1 MTKKQLFILA
11 AALFCGVLHA
21 QKSYVLTSPDG
32 KLKATVQVGKTIT
45 YSLQHQLDAVIAPSP
60 ISMTLSDGRT
70 WGADSRV
77 KTAKRTTVNTTIP
90 SPFYKK
96 QEVTDSY
103 NQLELIFNKN
113 FKLQFRAYNEAMAYR
128 FSDTGKQPFN
138 VVSEEA
144 TFHFDGDRSAYFP
157 YVKTGTD
164 ITSQFFNSFE
174 NIYQYGKLT
183 AMDTTRLV
191 FTPIVVEVSNT
202 GKKLC
207 IAEAD
212 VESYPG
218 MFLLNK
224 DASTTLNGLFA
235 PLPQKTIVGGHNDL
249 QKVPQTYHN
258 YLAACQ
264 AGRSF
269 PWRIAIVTEKDTQL
283 ADNDIVYRLASPS
296 RLEDIS
302 WIKPGK
308 VAWEWWNHW
317 GVYDV
322 DFQAGVNNK
331 TYMAYIDFAS
341 RHGIE
346 YVILDEGWAVNMKA
360 DLFQVVPEIDLK
372 ELAAY
377 AKSKNVD
384 LILWAGYYAF
394 DRDMEKVCKHYSA
407 MGVKGF
413 KVDFMDRD
421 DQEMVDFHYRAA
433 EMAAK
438 YHLMLDF
445 HGTYKPTGLNRTYP
459 NVVNFEAVHGL
470 EQMKWSDVSVDQV
483 TYDVTMPFIRM
494 VAGPVDYT
502 QGAMR
507 NAQKPS
513 FKDIDETPMSQ
524 GTRCRQLAE
533 YVIFES
539 PLNMLCDTPNLYE
552 EEEECT
558 EFISQIPTVWDSTVS
573 MDGKIGH
580 YIAMARRKGN
590 VWYVGTLTNWD
601 RRSLKLDLSFLGE
614 GDYKAEIFK
623 DGANAN
629 DLGFDYKKEIID
641 IPANRQL
648 NISMAQGGGY
658 AMKIYLEN
666 EK

>member
-1 MTKKQLFILA
+1 MRKKYILMIMVF
-11 AALFCGVLHA
+11 FCSTMYA
-21 QKSYVLTSPDG
+21 QKSYVVKSPDA
-32 KLKATVQVGKTIT
+32 KLQVTVQVDEKIT
-45 YSLQHQLDAVIAPSP
+45 YSLQHESDKVIMPSP
-60 ISMTLSDGRT
+60 ISMTLSDGRML
-70 WGADSRV
+70 GAGCRV
-77 KTAKRTTVNTTIP
+77 KNVKRTTIDGVIP

-96 QEVTDSY
+96 REVTDNY
-103 NQLELIFNKN
+103 NQMELIFNQN
-113 FKLQFRAYNEAMAYR
+113 FKIQFRAYNEAMAYR
-128 FSDTGKQPFN
+128 FVDTGKRPFN

-144 TFHFDGDRSAYFP
+144 TFNFDGDRQAYLP

-164 ITSQFFNSFE
+164 ITSQFSNSFE
-174 NIYQYGKLT
+174 NIYLYEKLT
-183 AMDTTRLV
+183 GMNTSRLV
-191 FTPIVVEVSNT
+191 FTPIVVEVNEK

-207 IAEAD
+207 ITESD

-224 DASTTLNGLFA
+224 DASTTLSGVFA
-235 PLPQKTIVGGHNDL
+235 PLPEKTIVGGHNDL

-258 YLAACQ
+258 YLATCQ
-264 AGRSF
+264 GGRSF

-283 ADNDIVYRLASPS
+283 ADNDMVYRLASDS
-296 RLEDIS
+296 RLKDIS

-317 GVYDV
+317 GVYNV
-322 DFQAGVNNK
+322 DFQAGVNNE

-360 DLFQVVPEIDLK
+360 DLFQVVPEIDMK
-372 ELAAY
+372 KLATY

-394 DRDMEKVCKHYSA
+394 DRDMEKVCKHYSE
-407 MGVKGF
+407 MGIKGF

-459 NVVNFEAVHGL
+459 NVINFEAVHGL
-470 EQMKWSDVSVDQV
+470 EQMKWSDISVDQV

-502 QGAMR
+502 QGAMH

-513 FKDIDETPMSQ
+513 FRDIDETPMSQ

-533 YVIFES
+533 YIIFES
-539 PLNMLCDTPNLYE
+539 PLNMLCDTPNSYE
-552 EEEECT
+552 NEKEST
-558 EFISQIPTVWDSTVS
+558 EFISQVPTVWDYTVPI
-573 MDGKIGH
+573 DGKISQ
-580 YIAMARRKGN
+580 YIAMARKNGDT
-590 VWYVGTLTNWD
+590 WYVGALTNWD
-601 RRSLKLDLSFLGE
+601 SRNMRLDLSFLGE
-614 GDYKAEIFK
+614 GNYKAEIFR

-629 DLGFDYKKEIID
+629 DIGKDYRKEIID
-641 IPANRQL
+641 IPTDRQI
-648 NISMAQGGGY
+648 NISMAKGGGY
-658 AMKIYLEN
+658 VMKIQL
-666 EK
+666 KQ